1 MTAQELIDILE
12 GMEPEAEIRF
22 ASQPSWPFE
31 YEVRGAV
38 ESEDGCILYLTEGDQ
53 LGYLPEEIKNQAW

>member
-12 GMEPEAEIRF
+12 GIDPETEIRF

-31 YEVRGAV
+31 YEISGSV
-38 ESEDGCILYLTEGDQ
+38 ESEDGIVYLTEGRQ
-53 LGYLPEEIKNQAW
+53 LGYLPKEIADQAW